1 MVGKVMDV
9 TRQKRGKKPI
19 NGVAMTAAER
29 KQRQRESFRENGGK
43 TFAIDITGEKLKF
56 VAAVSG
62 DGKTEGE
69 ILRVIL
75 TGALDRWIEVNHKA
89 VQLLALGASS
99 EQVDKFLVDNRIQ
112 PVTDIAD
119 YFPATQ

>member
-1 MVGKVMDV
+1 MALTSAEKV
-9 TRQKRGKKPI
+9 K
-19 NGVAMTAAER
+19 AY
-29 KQRQRESFRENGGK
+29 RQRLRENGGK

-56 VAAVSG
+56 VAALSG

-89 VQLLALGASS
+89 IQLLALGASS
-99 EQVDKFLVDNRIQ
+99 EQVDKFLADNRIQ
-112 PVTDIAD
+112 PVTDIAN
-119 YFPATQ
+119 YFPSTR